1 MTMRVEGSGVVLDC
15 RSPHLI
21 GTDALG
27 TGMALYYL
35 KVNCVSLNNLS
46 DWLRKGQVCNSW

>member
-1 MTMRVEGSGVVLDC
+1 MRVEGSGVVLDC